1 MLKFELQYFGHLIRR
16 ADSLERILITES
28 EGKRKWEWQRMT
40 WLDSITNSMNLK
52 FEQTLGNNE
61 GWVSGRL
68 QSTAL
73 QSETRLSN

>member
-28 EGKRKWEWQRMT
+28 EGKRKWEWQSMT

-61 GWVSGRL
+61 GWVSGIL
-68 QSTAL
+68 QSMAL

>member
-61 GWVSGRL
+61 GWVSGIL
-68 QSTAL
+68 QSMAL

>member
-61 GWVSGRL
+61 GWVSGIL